1 MKKVKGNVNIVAFFN
16 ILGPIVLNGI
26 SFFTMPIFTRL
37 LGTDNYGMY
46 TIYYTWVNTF
56 TILVSLQVM
65 GTVGVANVRLEEDEK
80 KKYYSSVLTLIL
92 ITFGISMTIVMVG
105 MPLLEKYLGLPQIMI
120 ILMMVHSLG
129 MAFVNFATIRYTY
142 EKKAHITFAI
152 SVSIALLGII
162 LSLLLLQLNYSKE
175 TVYYGRAIGSA
186 IPYIVIGGAFA
197 AIFLFQGRTFY
208 SVKYWKFCLPLC
220 LPMVFHGL
228 SQLILAQA
236 DKVML
241 KNMMNNSVVG
251 IYSFTFTFA
260 HVMNIIYNAF
270 DNTWVPFYYDDVKA
284 ENYEAIH
291 RRSKNY
297 IYVFTAL
304 SIGFILLAPDVIKL
318 FAGKDFWTGISL
330 IPVFVLANYM
340 MFLYSFPV
348 NYEFYHKKSIHIAIG
363 TSAAA
368 VINCILNYI
377 LIPKMG
383 MAGAAVAT
391 LISYV
396 MLWIFH
402 HLVSKYFIG
411 EHYHYTIK
419 EFLPGLC
426 VMIIASLVVFLFEE
440 SILIRWIL
448 AILVGLALMKHL
460 WKTKSIF

>member
-1 MKKVKGNVNIVAFFN
+1 
-16 ILGPIVLNGI
+16 
-26 SFFTMPIFTRL
+26 
-37 LGTDNYGMY
+37 
-46 TIYYTWVNTF
+46 
-56 TILVSLQVM
+56 
-65 GTVGVANVRLEEDEK
+65 
-80 KKYYSSVLTLIL
+80 
-92 ITFGISMTIVMVG
+92 
-105 MPLLEKYLGLPQIMI
+105 
-120 ILMMVHSLG
+120 
-129 MAFVNFATIRYTY
+129 
-142 EKKAHITFAI
+142 
-152 SVSIALLGII
+152 
-162 LSLLLLQLNYSKE
+162 
-175 TVYYGRAIGSA
+175 
-186 IPYIVIGGAFA
+186 
-197 AIFLFQGRTFY
+197 
-208 SVKYWKFCLPLC
+208 
-220 LPMVFHGL
+220 MVFHGL

-270 DNTWVPFYYDDVKA
+270 NNTWVPFYYDDVKA
-284 ENYEAIH
+284 EKYEAIH

-363 TSAAA
+363 TSVAA

>member
-1 MKKVKGNVNIVAFFN
+1 MNIVAFFN

-65 GTVGVANVRLEEDEK
+65 GTVGVANVRLEENERK
-80 KKYYSSVLTLIL
+80 RYYSSVLTLVL
-92 ITFGISMTIVMVG
+92 ISFGICMSIVILG
-105 MPLLEKYLGLPQIMI
+105 MPFLEKYLGLPQPMI
-120 ILMMVHSLG
+120 ILMMIHALC

-152 SVSIALLGII
+152 SVSIAILGIV
-162 LSLLLLQLNYSKE
+162 LSLLFLQLDYSKS
-175 TVYYGRAIGSA
+175 TLYFGRAIGSA
-186 IPYIVIGGAFA
+186 VPYIIIGGIFA
-197 AIFLFQGRTFY
+197 AVFFIQGKTFY
-208 SVKYWKFCLPLC
+208 SKKHWKFCLPLC

-241 KNMMNNSVVG
+241 KNMMNDSVVG

-270 DNTWVPFYYDDVKA
+270 NNTWVPFYYDDVKT
-284 ENYEAIH
+284 EKYEAIH

-297 IYVFTAL
+297 IVVFTAL

-318 FAGKDFWTGISL
+318 FAGKDFWSGISL
-330 IPVFVLANYM
+330 IPVFVMANYM

-348 NYEFYHKKSIHIAIG
+348 NYEFYYKKSIHIAIG

-402 HLVSKYFIG
+402 HLVAKYLIG
-411 EHYHYTIK
+411 KQYHYTIR
-419 EFLPGLC
+419 EFLPGLLI
-426 VMIIASLVVFLFEE
+426 MIVASVLVHFLEGY
-440 SILIRWIL
+440 ILVRWIL
-448 AILVGLALMKHL
+448 AVMVGVALVKHL